1 MYGILLIGPH
11 APPELITA
19 ARSRADFLA
28 ALKLSD
34 TPRNWSL
41 AVSDFTVAREV
52 SGFYDARRA
61 LDEVRRRCPNH
72 YLDCRHLLGRFLS
85 VAQASAHSF
94 MGEDL
99 AKYQDPR
106 GSFGFVW

>member
-1 MYGILLIGPH
+1 MYGILLIGPQ
-11 APPELITA
+11 APPELITI

-28 ALKLSD
+28 ALKLDD
-34 TPRNWSL
+34 TADAWHR
-41 AVSDFTVAREV
+41 AFSDFTVAREV

-72 YLDCRHLLGRFLS
+72 YLDCRLLLGRFLCNPKYE
-85 VAQASAHSF
+85 
-94 MGEDL
+94 GEDL

-106 GSFGFVW
+106 GIFGFVW

>member
-1 MYGILLIGPH
+1 MYGILLIGPQ
-11 APPELITA
+11 APPELITV

-28 ALKLSD
+28 ALKIRD
-34 TPRNWSL
+34 TSHNWNRV
-41 AVSDFTVAREV
+41 AAAFTVAREV

-61 LDEVRRRCPNH
+61 LEEVRRRCPHH

-85 VAQASAHSF
+85 HLRAPTK
-94 MGEDL
+94 GEYL

>member
-1 MYGILLIGPH
+1 MYGILLVGPQ
-11 APPELITA
+11 APPELITI

-28 ALKLSD
+28 ALRMGD
-34 TPRNWSL
+34 TPDDWSR

-61 LDEVRRRCPNH
+61 LDEVRRRCPHH
-72 YLDCRHLLGRFLS
+72 YLDCRHLLGRFLGQS
-85 VAQASAHSF
+85 VD
-94 MGEDL
+94 EDL

-106 GSFGFVW
+106 GIFGFVW

>member
-1 MYGILLIGPH
+1 MYGILLISPQ

-28 ALKLSD
+28 ALKMRD
-34 TPRNWSL
+34 TPHNWHR

-61 LDEVRRRCPNH
+61 LDEVRLHCPQH
-72 YLDCRHLLGRFLS
+72 YLDCRFLLCRFLYRL
-85 VAQASAHSF
+85 ASRRD
-94 MGEDL
+94 GD
-99 AKYQDPR
+99 
-106 GSFGFVW
+106 FGRTLPLFA